1 MSNGRLPQFSELS
14 LSELRELETSLS
26 SLRRGQGQLQ
36 QLSLTEFRER
46 YPTPG
51 ALARSIEPGTK
62 QTPALEAV
70 DAALV
75 DVRDAPED
83 RGRQMIFM
91 PPQEGKSTRTS
102 CWFPLWMLAQNPG
115 LRIGIVSYSATKAAR
130 WGRWLRRMITR
141 YGAEWGLEL
150 MPDSRASDKFET
162 TKGGQVI
169 CVGLEGGLTGE
180 PVDLLIIDDPVRGR
194 AEAESSTYREAAW
207 DWWESNAATRGSSS
221 FKVVFMM
228 TRWHADDLAGRL
240 LDREAGRWKVL
251 RIPAV
256 REPGREP
263 VRGSD
268 GASVYNPHG
277 ELVSV
282 QGRRKGYY
290 REMETTRSL
299 YVWNSIYMQ
308 TPVAAEGNLFPR
320 ADFRYWLKTPN
331 DQSRHDTLAGRRVMV
346 GDLKL
351 YASDLRRFITMDL
364 AASTKTSADWTVACV
379 WGITADGWLLLLD
392 RARHRITEGAHWAMV
407 KPLTQMWDVQ
417 DVYVEKGFIGTT
429 LVIQGTQA
437 DIRIR
442 PLNPEHDKVTRAIP
456 AANMVRAHTVFFPGD
471 ATWLDEWCDEIAG
484 FPQWAHDDQTDNLS
498 YAGRVHA
505 AHWAPPPEDRAP
517 ADPHTG
523 RSAYELPDPIDQAL
537 GERVDL
543 SRAEW

>member
-1 MSNGRLPQFSELS
+1 LKGSQ
-14 LSELRELETSLS
+14 
-26 SLRRGQGQLQ
+26 QQLQ
-36 QLSLTEFRER
+36 QISLTEFRER

-51 ALARSIEPGTK
+51 ALALALEPNSK

-75 DVRDAPED
+75 EVRDAPD
-83 RGRQMIFM
+83 DLGRQMIFM

-115 LRIGIVSYSATKAAR
+115 LRIGIVSYAAGKAAR
-130 WGRWLRRMITR
+130 WGRWLRRMIAR
-141 YGAEWGLEL
+141 YGAEWDLEL

-207 DWWESNAATRGSSS
+207 DWWESNAATRGSAS

-256 REPGREP
+256 REPGKQP

-282 QGRRKGYY
+282 QKRRVGYY
-290 REMETTRSL
+290 REMETTRSM

-308 TPVAAEGNLFPR
+308 QPVAAEGNLFPR
-320 ADFRYWLKTPN
+320 ADFRYWRKLAADPT
-331 DQSRHDTLAGRRVMV
+331 RHDETGGQRLLF
-346 GDLKL
+346 GDDLRI
-351 YASDLRRFITMDL
+351 YVSDMRRFITMDL
-364 AASTKTSADWTVACV
+364 AASTKTSADWTVACA
-379 WGITADGWLLLLD
+379 WGITADGWLVLLD
-392 RARHRITEGAHWAMV
+392 RARHRIAEGAHWAMV
-407 KPLTQMWDVQ
+407 KPMTKVWGIQ

-429 LVIQGTQA
+429 LVIDGTNA
-437 DIRIR
+437 GIRIR
-442 PLNPEHDKVTRAIP
+442 PLTPEHDKVTRAIP
-456 AANMVRAHTVFFPGD
+456 ASDRVRAHTVFFPAD
-471 ATWLDEWCDEIAG
+471 VPWLDEWCDEIAG

-505 AHWAPPPEDRAP
+505 AHWAAPPPDRTP
-517 ADPHTG
+517 ADPSTG
-523 RSAYELPDPIDQAL
+523 RDLYGIPDAIDVAL
-537 GERVDL
+537 GRRVDL
-543 SRAEW
+543 NRAEW